1 MFKKIITVASV
12 AFMIAGCVGTMPEYN
27 SSNSNYI
34 VFKTPSFAYA
44 DAGFVSKA
52 NSETKVEIYSS
63 GQAIMRLRIT
73 PSQICMS
80 KLKCMS
86 ANQFNTQ
93 VLHASYP
100 ADTLKNIFS
109 GSEIFG
115 GKGKQETANGF
126 VQSFGS
132 IRYIVSGN
140 SINFNDSSNGVK
152 IKVRS
157 LN

>member
-1 MFKKIITVASV
+1 MFKKIITVVSA
-12 AFMIAGCVGTMPEYN
+12 AFLVAGCVGAMPEYN

-52 NSETKVEIYSS
+52 SSETKVEIYSS

-86 ANQFNTQ
+86 ASQFNSQ

-109 GSEIFG
+109 GNEIFG
-115 GKGKQETANGF
+115 GKGKKATANGF

-132 IRYIVSGN
+132 IRYVVNGN
-140 SINFNDSSNGVK
+140 NINFSDSTNGVK